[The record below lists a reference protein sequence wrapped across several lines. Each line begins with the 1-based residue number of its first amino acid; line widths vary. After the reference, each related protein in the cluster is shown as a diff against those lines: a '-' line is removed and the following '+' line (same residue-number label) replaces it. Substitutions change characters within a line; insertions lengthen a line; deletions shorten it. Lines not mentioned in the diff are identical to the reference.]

1 MHITR
6 MAAWAGFCVAA
17 SSAAA
22 LPAIRSE
29 FTKRYKSAPAGAQ
42 VKAGCALC
50 HVGNTLK
57 RNPYGADLEK
67 ALKAAGLTKPTAA
80 VFAKIEK
87 LDSDKD
93 GVQNGIECAKGTLP
107 GDPKSK

>member
-1 MHITR
+1 MRLTR
-6 MAAWAGFCVAA
+6 AIAQVGLLLAAT
-17 SSAAA
+17 SAFA

-29 FTKRYKSAPAGAQ
+29 FTKRYKSPPAGAQ
-42 VKAGCALC
+42 AKAGCALC

-67 ALKAAGLTKPTAA
+67 ALKATGSSRITPAA
-80 VFAKIEK
+80 FEKIEK

-93 GVQNGIECAKGTLP
+93 GVKNGVECAKGTLP
-107 GDPKSK
+107 GNAKSK

>member
-1 MHITR
+1 MRFTR
-6 MAAWAGFCVAA
+6 AMALIAMFVATA
-17 SSAAA
+17 SALA

-29 FTKRYKSAPAGAQ
+29 FTKRYKSPSAGAQ
-42 VKAGCALC
+42 AKAGCALC

-57 RNPYGADLEK
+57 RNAYGADLEK
-67 ALKAAGLTKPTAA
+67 ALKASGSSRVTAA

-87 LDSDKD
+87 LDSDRD
-93 GVQNGIECAKGTLP
+93 GTKNGVECTKGTLP